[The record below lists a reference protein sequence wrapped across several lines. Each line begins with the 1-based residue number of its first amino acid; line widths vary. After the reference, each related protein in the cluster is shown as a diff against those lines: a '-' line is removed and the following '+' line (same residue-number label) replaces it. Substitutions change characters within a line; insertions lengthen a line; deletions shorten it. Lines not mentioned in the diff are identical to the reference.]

1 MAVKLA
7 VGPSSTSLGVSL
19 AQKLGIETIG
29 VTCRHFPDG
38 ETYVRLEE
46 AAKGDELI
54 LVQSLCSPQAE
65 NLMILLQ
72 MASAARGLGVRNIVA
87 VVPYMAYSRQDRKFL
102 PGEALTA
109 ELIARNLET
118 CGVSGIFIVEPHSEE
133 SLSFFSVPCHPVL
146 PAEDT
151 VEFLRNRGDCVV
163 VAPDEKRLP
172 DAKDLA
178 TRLSVDF
185 GWIEKSR
192 DLATGSV
199 TAKIGSV
206 PRTSP
211 VAVLFD
217 DMISSGGTIVKA
229 AELLRSAGFER
240 IEAGCVHGLF
250 AHEAEQKMT
259 EAGVSFIFASDTI
272 ESKFTRYSVAQSVA
286 ESVKKEFP

>member
-7 VGPSSTSLGVSL
+7 VGPSSTALGTSL
-19 AQKLGIETIG
+19 AKKLEIETTR

-38 ETYVRLEE
+38 ETYVRLEGL
-46 AAKGDELI
+46 APNDELI
-54 LVQSLCSPQAE
+54 LVQSLPSPQAE

-72 MASAARGLGVRNIVA
+72 MASAARGLGVRNVAA
-87 VVPYMAYSRQDRKFL
+87 VVPYMAYSRQDRRFL

-109 ELIARNLET
+109 ELIARNLEA
-118 CGVSGIFIVEPHSEE
+118 CGVSSVFIIEPHSEE
-133 SLSFFSVPCHPVL
+133 SLSFFSVPCSPIS
-146 PAEDT
+146 PTQDIA
-151 VEFLRNRGDCVV
+151 EFLRKRGDCVV

-172 DAKDLA
+172 DARDLA
-178 TRLSVDF
+178 ARLSVDF
-185 GWIEKSR
+185 GWIKKTR
-192 DLATGSV
+192 DRATGNV
-199 TAKIGSV
+199 TAEIGSV

-272 ESKFTRYSVAQSVA
+272 ESGFTRYSVAQAVA